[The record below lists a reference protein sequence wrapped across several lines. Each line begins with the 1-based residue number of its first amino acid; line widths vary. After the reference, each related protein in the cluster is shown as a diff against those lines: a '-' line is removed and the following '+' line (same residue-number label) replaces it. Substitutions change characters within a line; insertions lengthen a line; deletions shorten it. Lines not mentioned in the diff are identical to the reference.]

1 MKAMTKQDPS
11 PPAHARANTD
21 WCARSLSLSRLTAH
35 IRASLPPQ
43 QFRTMLPATALLSAF
58 ASLAIVPTATMA
70 AEPNNA
76 TSVKKPSK
84 SSDDATNQSSR
95 ERDRILLKRNPI
107 ASEYQLLVSP
117 GTFFGAPSDAEGV
130 DFRAQ
135 FSLSKGQANAS
146 KITLEGNM
154 SYQDEAAQAKS
165 GGGIELAKSFGP
177 LSLQFSAKRN
187 ASERFVDLYQARW
200 LAQSRPNLADND
212 VLLLGFPRY
221 SRDTLHTTNLSMR
234 WRADYQLRDD
244 LYLSYEG
251 NATNYDD
258 VADRNRLEFQNGVGD
273 VSAVTLGSDG
283 STIDRASID
292 NSRIRRYFHETT
304 TKRDINRHRLALTLE
319 QPDGSLEIGGY
330 YSHWQN
336 QSDWLPWNFIDSGI
350 SSQYQIDDRYL
361 PTETVANYD
370 QLDISQAQFANY
382 RPSHTVT
389 TDKDY
394 ALLLDWDHKLQLNGR
409 DLWLG
414 AGVAWRNKQRNNSN
428 ETGVYGASEQT
439 FDLTALSGNHHAE
452 QVIEGQYQLPAGM
465 VNSAGAGYLDAHPEQ
480 FDFNVAQSMLSSIQ
494 NLYTSEETVSSG
506 YINAYQQREQWFWR
520 VGLRYELTKTNTRGA
535 VSGPPDAGITEQ
547 GDAITHL
554 ELNGADVL
562 ENFDSFDAA
571 FVEGNNRYHH
581 LLPSAEVRFQATDA
595 LKFKLAYFEQLMRPQ
610 YYDTVRYRRI
620 NPPMRTI
627 EEGSP
632 ELAATTIHNLYAG
645 FDYRYADAGQL
656 AAGVYYNKV
665 ANFFYDSVTTEPLD
679 GIIYD
684 VTRVENGNNG
694 YIQGVQAYWSQAIRQ
709 PWLTRMDVEL
719 AYVYSD
725 TEAELAARK
734 ITMPERAK
742 HRLGFNLTLADGPWQ
757 YNSRLVWQ
765 SEALDDV
772 GQTAAQDT
780 FREDVLTWDQAF
792 SWRFNRHWRAKLSVN
807 NLLNRP
813 DRSYQGEKSR
823 VVNNLYSGT
832 MTTLSVQFTY

>member
-1 MKAMTKQDPS
+1 MKVITKQDQ
-11 PPAHARANTD
+11 PPPNPITTNAEFVHSANAINS
-21 WCARSLSLSRLTAH
+21 CFKISCLTAS
-35 IRASLPPQ
+35 ISLLLISAA
-43 QFRTMLPATALLSAF
+43 LPV
-58 ASLAIVPTATMA
+58 IA
-70 AEPNNA
+70 AEPTKA
-76 TSVKKPSK
+76 D
-84 SSDDATNQSSR
+84 DDATNQSSR

-107 ASEYQLLVSP
+107 ASEYQLLGSP
-117 GTFFGAPSDAEGV
+117 GDFFGAPSDAEGV

-135 FSLSKGQANAS
+135 FSLPKGQENARLL
-146 KITLEGNM
+146 KLEGNM
-154 SYQDEAAQAKS
+154 SYQNEAEQAKP
-165 GGGIELAKSFGP
+165 GGGIDLAKSFGP

-187 ASERFVDLYQARW
+187 ASERLVDLYQARW
-200 LAQSRPNLADND
+200 LAQSRPNLANND

-221 SRDTLHTTNLSMR
+221 SRDSFDTTNLGLR

-244 LYLSYEG
+244 LLLSYEG

-258 VADRNRLEFQNGVGD
+258 VASRNRLEFQNGVGD
-273 VSAVTLGSDG
+273 VTAATLGDDG
-283 STIDRASID
+283 STIISASID
-292 NSRIRRYFHETT
+292 NSRIRRYFHQTT
-304 TKRDINRHRLALTLE
+304 TKRDINRHRLALALE
-319 QPDGSLEIGGY
+319 QTDGSLEIGGY

-336 QSDWLPWNFIDSGI
+336 QSAWLPWNFIDSGI
-350 SSQYQIDDRYL
+350 SSQYQVDDRYL
-361 PTETVANYD
+361 PTQTVANYD
-370 QLDISQAQFANY
+370 LQDISQAQFANY

-394 ALLLDWDHKLQLNGR
+394 ALLLDWDHKLQLSQR
-409 DLWLG
+409 DLWIG
-414 AGVAWRNKQRNNSN
+414 AGVAWRNKQRNNQN
-428 ETGVYGASEQT
+428 ETGVYGASSSP
-439 FDLTALSGNHHAE
+439 FDLTALSTNQPAE
-452 QVIEGQYQLPAGM
+452 HVIDGQYLLPTGM
-465 VNSAGAGYLDAHPEQ
+465 ATSQGESYFNAHPEQ

-494 NLYTSEETVSSG
+494 NLYTSEETVTSG
-506 YINAYQQREQWFWR
+506 YINAYQQLKQWFWR

-554 ELNGADVL
+554 QLNGADVL

-581 LLPSAEVRFQATDA
+581 LLPSAELRWQASNT
-595 LKFKLAYFEQLMRPQ
+595 LKFKLSYFEQLMRPQ

-632 ELAATTIHNLYAG
+632 DLAATTIHNLYAG
-645 FDYRYADAGQL
+645 LDYHYSDAGQF
-656 AAGVYYNKV
+656 AAGLYYNKV
-665 ANFFYDSVTTEPLD
+665 ANFFYDSVTTEPLE

-684 VTRVENGNNG
+684 VTRVENGQDG
-694 YIQGVQAYWSQAIRQ
+694 YIQGVQAYWSHAISQ
-709 PWLTRMDVEL
+709 PWLQRINVEL

-725 TEAELAARK
+725 TEAELAERK

-742 HRLGFNLTLADGPWQ
+742 HRLGFNLTLADGAWQ
-757 YNSRLVWQ
+757 YHSRLVWQ

-780 FREDVLTWDQAF
+780 FREDVLAWDQSF
-792 SWRFNRHWRAKLSVN
+792 SWRFSPHWTTKLSVN
-807 NLLNRP
+807 NLLNTP

-832 MTTLSVQFTY
+832 MAKLSVIFTY